1 MPEIF
6 INEIIT
12 NIQDNMNEGL
22 LSQIISDISEIKME
36 KNNDRRRRRLSIAS
50 YSVEVENK
58 YGRNIRYVT
67 NINFGIVA

>member
-12 NIQDNMNEGL
+12 NIQDNINEGL

-36 KNNDRRRRRLSIAS
+36 KNNDRRRRRLSIVS
-50 YSVEVENK
+50 YNVEVENK
-58 YGRNIRYVT
+58 YGRNIQDR
-67 NINFGIVA
+67 